1 MLMTVKDSSG
11 GHQEDKS
18 TKLPYQ
24 SEYTFELAHDSSYDS
39 YMYCTWSEK
48 HCMHFLSATMLDY
61 LHGKF
66 APTRIDLKPLP
77 LSCWGS
83 KSPFHSHSEHF
94 LQRIFVPRQ
103 WATTG
108 FGRDAVLTLHFCG
121 SDIHPV

>member
-24 SEYTFELAHDSSYDS
+24 GEYTFGLVHDSSYDS

-66 APTRIDLKPLP
+66 AP
-77 LSCWGS
+77 